1 MKQKLIFLF
10 ALFAW
15 LFTAFIA
22 CKNVLSAS
30 IPFWYDPARDMLSA
44 WDNLHKITLIGP
56 TSGIPGIFYGPYWI
70 WWLSIGQLISKD
82 PKIVDLLM
90 LTIPYLIGFPLVL
103 FFFSRIFGR
112 VTSVLLWLLFFYT
125 SQSYM
130 IFLWNPHL
138 APLLFLTVIYLL
150 VVIQYKNFS
159 RKTILSLFFSGI
171 LSGLALNIH
180 ISFSVGFVLG
190 CLLLIAISS
199 SLSYK
204 GKIQKSFFSIFSSI
218 ASFIVGIFIT
228 FLPFLLFEVRHG
240 FHQTKTAFNAF
251 VHGGAVVALH
261 GLSKPEII
269 AQYFMKF
276 STLLQVP
283 NVIGVVLVLL
293 SVLLLIYLSLRKKI
307 SFTFLELRLIGLL
320 GCITLGVLGIYLS
333 AKNPIWGYHFIGAD
347 VIALLFIG
355 FLVAKIKPLQ
365 YILFL
370 WVVVLTGLQIVNL
383 VASMHASPFVSSA
396 LYTEEY
402 IVRTIQHDA
411 KESNYTVYVYSPS
424 IYSYEY
430 SYLFRYMANKDFSY
444 DPGLIKREGI
454 VYLILPKANQAI
466 LTDFINF
473 RSPQNVYKTTK
484 IWHIPDGTTILRRS
498 LL

>member
-1 MKQKLIFLF
+1 MKQKVFFLF
-10 ALFAW
+10 ASIAW
-15 LFTAFIA
+15 LFTASIA
-22 CKNVLSAS
+22 FRNVLSSS

-44 WDNLHKITLIGP
+44 WDNLHKLTLIGP

-70 WWLSIGQLISKD
+70 WWLSIGQLVSKD

-103 FFFSRIFGR
+103 FLFSKVFGR

-138 APLLFLTVIYLL
+138 APLLFLAVIYLL
-150 VVIQYKNFS
+150 VVTQYKEFS
-159 RKTILSLFFSGI
+159 KKTLLSFFLSGI

-190 CLLLIAISS
+190 CLLFIVIN
-199 SLSYK
+199 SLLSNRRN
-204 GKIQKSFFSIFSSI
+204 IQKSLFHII
-218 ASFIVGIFIT
+218 LYNASFIVGIFIT

-240 FHQTKTAFNAF
+240 FNQTKTAFNAF
-251 VHGGAVVALH
+251 VHGGAVVTLH

-269 AQYFMKF
+269 SQYFLKF
-276 STLLQVP
+276 SSLLQVP
-283 NVIGVVLVLL
+283 IVIGLALMIISTFVLV
-293 SVLLLIYLSLRKKI
+293 ILSLQKKI
-307 SFTFLELRLIGLL
+307 SFTSLEFRLISLL
-320 GCITLGVLGIYLS
+320 GCITFGVLGVYLS

-365 YILFL
+365 YVLLL
-370 WVVVLTGLQIVNL
+370 WVILLTGLQIGNL
-383 VASMHASPFVSSA
+383 MSSLHANPFVSSA

-402 IVRTIQHDA
+402 IVRTIQNDA
-411 KESNYTVYVYSPS
+411 KQSAYTVYVYSPS

-430 SYLFRYMANKDFSY
+430 SYLFRYMAHKDVSY
-444 DPGLIKREGI
+444 DPGLIKREGT
-454 VYLILPKANQAI
+454 VYLILPKAKQVV

-473 RSPQNVYKTTK
+473 RSPQNTYKTTK
-484 IWHIPDGTTILRRS
+484 IWHVLDGTTIIRRS
-498 LL
+498 QI